1 MDHPKHIVSVL
12 VSAINSSGQLLLY
25 KNQYSGWNIPTG
37 TVRNNESLRTASI
50 RTTKEQTGINVK
62 LLRFCG
68 IFQNL
73 KAGACHASFFARTL
87 DKTLNT
93 ENSNDSLDAQF
104 FPIGVAFRMISWKI
118 YKQRLLYSLD
128 DSSQPFFIEF

>member
-1 MDHPKHIVSVL
+1 MDHPKHFLSVL
-12 VSAINSSGQLLLY
+12 VSVINNDGQLLLY
-25 KNQYSGWNIPTG
+25 RNQYSGWNIPTG
-37 TVRNNESLRTASI
+37 TVRENDSLRTAAI
-50 RTTKEQTGINVK
+50 RAAKEKTGINIK

-73 KAGACHASFFARTL
+73 KAKACHTSFFARAID
-87 DKTLNT
+87 DKTSTDNC
-93 ENSNDSLDAQF
+93 EESLDVDF
-104 FPIGVAFRMISWKI
+104 FPISVAFRMISWKI